1 VNRTTRILAIV
12 LAAVIVGGG
21 IYIAYETGFDN
32 GAVAAAMAADNG
44 AGDNGAGDNSETGTV
59 VVPTGGFR
67 GPYGWHGG
75 FGFFPFFPLLFLFL
89 IFGIFRPWRWG
100 GGPGRGWNGG
110 PPHEM
115 MEGRLNEW
123 HRQAHNEGDANRS
136 GS

>member
-1 VNRTTRILAIV
+1 MNRTARILAIV

-21 IYIAYETGFDN
+21 IYVAYETGFDN
-32 GAVAAAMAADNG
+32 GAVAAQI
-44 AGDNGAGDNSETGTV
+44 AGDNGAGDNSEAGTV

-75 FGFFPFFPLLFLFL
+75 FGFFPFFPLLFLLL
-89 IFGIFRPWRWG
+89 IFGIVRPWRWG

-123 HRQAHNEGDANRS
+123 HKQAHNEGDANRS

>member
-1 VNRTTRILAIV
+1 MNRTARLLAIV
-12 LAAVIVGGG
+12 LAAVLVGGG
-21 IYIAYETGFDN
+21 IYVAYETGFDN
-32 GAVAAAMAADNG
+32 GAVAATV
-44 AGDNGAGDNSETGTV
+44 AGDNSETGTV

-89 IFGIFRPWRWG
+89 IFGIIRPWRWG

-110 PPHEM
+110 QPHEM

-123 HRQAHNEGDANRS
+123 HKQAHNEGDAHRP